1 MRRLR
6 VEREGEQAD
15 EGIEAHALRLS
26 LCAQR
31 SNPASKW
38 LSFPVRTPKS
48 YRNAPNSQMRL
59 SHLADYAVV
68 LMTAAARRPAAAR
81 LSATELACET
91 GVPLPTAQKL
101 MGQLAACGLLRS
113 VRGAGG
119 GFSLAKGASQ
129 ISLAD
134 IVEAV
139 EGPIAMTVCSG
150 HEGPSDCALDAHC
163 RVKPHMGVVGNAVRG
178 ALGAVSLEAL
188 SGPASAARGLAR

>member
-1 MRRLR
+1 
-6 VEREGEQAD
+6 
-15 EGIEAHALRLS
+15 
-26 LCAQR
+26 
-31 SNPASKW
+31 
-38 LSFPVRTPKS
+38 
-48 YRNAPNSQMRL
+48 MRL
-59 SHLADYAVV
+59 THLADYAVV

-81 LSATELACET
+81 LSATELSGET

-101 MGQLAACGLLRS
+101 MGQLAAAGLLNS

-119 GFSLAKGASQ
+119 GFTPARPAPE

-163 RVKPHMGVVGNAVRG
+163 RVKPHMGIVGNAVRG
-178 ALGAVSLEAL
+178 ALGAVSLTE
-188 SGPASAARGLAR
+188 LAR